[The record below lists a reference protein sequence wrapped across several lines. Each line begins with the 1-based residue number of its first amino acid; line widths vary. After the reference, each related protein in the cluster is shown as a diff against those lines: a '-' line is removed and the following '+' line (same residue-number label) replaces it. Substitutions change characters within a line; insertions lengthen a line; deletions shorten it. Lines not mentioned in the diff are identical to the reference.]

1 MNLQSRR
8 HLHDLLVIRN
18 VQTERY
24 YEGMPAPNDA
34 ILAIGEPLDISKL
47 CGVSG
52 GSTLLNKLCE
62 LSVLQKLIY
71 TFPSFVE
78 FLGRVHS

>member
-1 MNLQSRR
+1 MKPLWKRKFDCKRDLQNRR
-8 HLHDLLVIRN
+8 RLHDLLVIRN

-24 YEGMPAPNDA
+24 YQGMPAPNDA

-52 GSTLLNKLCE
+52 GSTL
-62 LSVLQKLIY
+62 
-71 TFPSFVE
+71 
-78 FLGRVHS
+78 